1 MAIDYGTRR
10 VGIAVTDPQQIIA
23 SPVTTIDPKD
33 LSSFLKAY
41 SENEEVEQVVM
52 GFPLKEDGSPT
63 DLTET
68 VDRII
73 GYLKA
78 EFPQINFIKH
88 DERYTS
94 KLARQSMVKG
104 GFKKKTRRQK
114 SKLDQI
120 SATLILQSYMEERN
134 VGK

>member
-10 VGIAVTDPQQIIA
+10 VGIAVTDPHQIIA

-33 LSSFLKAY
+33 LSSFLKEY
-41 SENEEVEQVVM
+41 SEKETVEQVVL
-52 GFPLKEDGSPT
+52 GYPLKEDGSPT

-68 VDRII
+68 VDHII

-78 EFPQINFIKH
+78 EFPQINFITH

-94 KLARQSMVKG
+94 KLARQSMING
-104 GFKKKTRRQK
+104 GFRKKTRRQK

-120 SATLILQSYMEERN
+120 SATLILQSYMEESN

>member
-78 EFPQINFIKH
+78 EFPQINFIRH

-94 KLARQSMVKG
+94 KLARQSMVQG

-120 SATLILQSYMEERN
+120 SATLILQSYMEESN
-134 VGK
+134 IGK